1 MKSKIKPLA
10 ILILT
15 FVMLSCKTTR
25 EPISKTV
32 PFNNKTYEVQY
43 LFEHDGCKVYRFFD
57 YGNFVYFT
65 NCNGSVTNVVNDSV
79 QIQVINS
86 TEIYK

>member
-1 MKSKIKPLA
+1 MKKTINPW
-10 ILILT
+10 IITIIT
-15 FVMLSCKTTR
+15 FLLFSCKTTR

-57 YGNFVYFT
+57 YGNYVYFT
-65 NCNGSVTNVVNDSV
+65 NCNGSVTSVVNDSV
-79 QIQVINS
+79 QIQVINDPK
-86 TEIYK
+86 IFK